1 MKHVFDTALRD
12 RIATHLERHE
22 RREHHDATKRRA
34 AVAIVLVGNAE
45 GEASFVITRRA
56 ATLRSHGGQWAI
68 PGGRV
73 DPGESPEQ
81 TALRELWEEVGL
93 RLPEANVLGRLDD
106 YPTRSGY
113 VITPVVVWGDG
124 AGELAP
130 NPAEV
135 AKAYVVPLHALDLPQ
150 IPQLRSIPESDRP
163 VLSLPIEMLGVD
175 VHAPTAAVLFQL
187 REVAVHGRSTRV
199 DHFEQPVFAWR

>member
-1 MKHVFDTALRD
+1 MKHVFDAELRD
-12 RIATHLERHE
+12 RISAHLERHE
-22 RREHHDATKRRA
+22 RRPHEDATKRRA
-34 AVAIVLVGNAE
+34 AVAIVLVADAE

-73 DPGESPEQ
+73 DAGESPEQ
-81 TALRELWEEVGL
+81 TALRELREEVGL
-93 RLPEANVLGRLDD
+93 RLPEASVLGRLDD

-124 AGELAP
+124 AGELVP

-135 AKAYVVPLHALDLPQ
+135 ARAYVVPLHVLDLPQ
-150 IPQLRSIPESDRP
+150 IPQLRAIPESDRP
-163 VLSLPIEMLGVD
+163 VISLPIEVLGVN

-187 REVAVHGRSTRV
+187 REVAVHGRPTRV
-199 DHFEQPVFAWR
+199 DHFEQPVFAWS

>member
-1 MKHVFDTALRD
+1 MKHVFDAELRE
-12 RIATHLERHE
+12 RITTHLERHE
-22 RREHHDATKRRA
+22 RRGHQDSTKRRA
-34 AVAIVLVGNAE
+34 AVAIVLVPDAE
-45 GEASFVITRRA
+45 DEASFVITRRA
-56 ATLRSHGGQWAI
+56 ETLSAHGGQWAI

-73 DPGESPEQ
+73 DAGESPEQ
-81 TALRELWEEVGL
+81 TALRELREEVGL
-93 RLPEANVLGRLDD
+93 RLPEANVLGLIDD

-113 VITPVVVWGDG
+113 VITPVVVWGDR

-135 AKAYVVPLHALDLPQ
+135 AKAYVVPLQALDLPQ
-150 IPQLRSIPESDRP
+150 IPQLRAIPESDRP
-163 VLSLPIEMLGVD
+163 VLSLPIDVLGVN

-187 REVAVHGRSTRV
+187 REVAVHGRPTRV

>member
-45 GEASFVITRRA
+45 GEASFIITRRA

-73 DPGESPEQ
+73 DAGESPEQ
-81 TALRELWEEVGL
+81 TALRELQEEVGL

-113 VITPVVVWGDG
+113 VITPVVVWGAG
-124 AGELAP
+124 AGELTP

-150 IPQLRSIPESDRP
+150 IPQLRAIPESNRP
-163 VLSLPIEMLGVD
+163 VLSLPIEMLGVN

-187 REVAVHGRSTRV
+187 REVAVHGRPTRV